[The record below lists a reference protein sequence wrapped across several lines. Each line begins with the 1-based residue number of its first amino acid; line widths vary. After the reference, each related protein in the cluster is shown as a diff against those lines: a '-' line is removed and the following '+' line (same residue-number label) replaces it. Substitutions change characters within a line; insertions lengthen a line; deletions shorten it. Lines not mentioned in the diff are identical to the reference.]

1 MTMVRDLF
9 GRKIEFK
16 PIEDFDDDEIW
27 ETADGERIP
36 IVYLSDRHLKN
47 AVRRFEE
54 LVSDVEEMRDFAPE
68 RDQTWAEQKV
78 EEEELMQKEEIETIA
93 EMIRKLKADG
103 ITLEEVAEELNYRDN
118 ANDSKWDDN
127 LFEYST
133 EELEL
138 IEQFWDAGG
147 RSC

>member
-27 ETADGERIP
+27 ETADGKRIP

-54 LVSDVEEMRDFAPE
+54 LVSDAEEMRDFASE
-68 RDQTWAEQKV
+68 RDQNWAEQKV
-78 EEEELMQKEEIETIA
+78 EEVEDTLMMLEQEVER
-93 EMIRKLKADG
+93 RKREKVVVR
-103 ITLEEVAEELNYRDN
+103 EVGNPYYED
-118 ANDSKWDDN
+118 
-127 LFEYST
+127 
-133 EELEL
+133 
-138 IEQFWDAGG
+138 
-147 RSC
+147 